1 MWWSALPQILGAAVL
16 LISPGLL
23 VALALRFR
31 GFSALGLAPA
41 LSVGI
46 IVATSTLTPFVN
58 VAFGLV
64 PVAVMALAV
73 AAVGMFAARLRSAR
87 SDGQQPDSP
96 APGALGRVAP
106 FAAFGIAAFLIAAS
120 AVKVIGTPQSFSQ
133 TYDAVFHLNSVK
145 YALDTGQASSLTI
158 GGMTGGG
165 LYPAGWNAVASLV
178 ASVTGA
184 EVAVAVTIT
193 SIVLAAVFWP
203 LGCLLMTRWIV
214 GTRPSVTMGAA
225 IACASLGAF
234 PILMM
239 DFGVLYPNLLAI
251 SILPASVA
259 LAASLAGLA
268 PGQPRRD
275 LATLLALLL
284 SLTGLVV
291 AHPTTFMAWLTWT
304 LPMVACLVG
313 RTFPSV
319 WRNRS
324 TGRNR
329 LARYLAAVAAYG
341 AAFLLLWVFL
351 RPPADA
357 AFWGPYHTIPQSLGE
372 SLAIAPMDLPP
383 AWLVAPLALLGLWV
397 CFRYPARYGW
407 IGLVFVIFSA
417 LFITVAG
424 FPISPVRDF
433 VGGVWYNDSYRLAA
447 LLPLVAVLLVGVGLN
462 WAAELLAAAQGRYP
476 ALKYAAEG
484 PGRWRRPARVAYRA
498 AVGAVLVLAAIVVGQ
513 QGGLEKEVQQAASR
527 YTLEADSPL
536 VSTDELALI
545 RRLQYSV
552 PPDAVLI
559 SNPYTGAA
567 LSYALGDRK
576 SAQLHILSS
585 VSPAVEKIYES
596 AGSVTT
602 DPSVCDAVRQ
612 EKGFYI
618 LDFGTEEVH
627 GGNHMV
633 AGLTH
638 LDTNTGLKLID
649 SQGKAKLYKFTVCG
663 A

>member
-1 MWWSALPQILGAAVL
+1 MWWSVLPQILGAAVL
-16 LISPGLL
+16 LIAPGLL
-23 VALALRFR
+23 IALALRFR
-31 GFSALGLAPA
+31 GFDALGLAPA

-58 VAFGLV
+58 VAFGLI
-64 PVAVMALAV
+64 PVAVMTIAV
-73 AAVGMFAARLRSAR
+73 AAVGVFAAQHRSGR
-87 SDGQQPDSP
+87 SDGQQRADAS
-96 APGALGRVAP
+96 AGRLGRAAP
-106 FAAFGIAAFLIAAS
+106 FAAFGIAAFLVAAS
-120 AVKVIGTPQSFSQ
+120 AVNVIGTPQSFSQ

-165 LYPAGWNAVASLV
+165 FYPAGWNAVASLV

-184 EVAVAVTIT
+184 DVAVAVNIT
-193 SIVLAAVFWP
+193 SIVIAAVFWP
-203 LGCLLMTRWIV
+203 LGCLLLTRWIL
-214 GTRPSVTMGAA
+214 GARPSVALGAA

-234 PILMM
+234 PVLMM

-251 SILPASVA
+251 SILPASIA
-259 LAASLAGLA
+259 LVASLAGLA
-268 PGQPRRD
+268 PGQARRG
-275 LATLLALLL
+275 LTTLLALLL

-304 LPMVACLVG
+304 LPMVVFLVG
-313 RTFPSV
+313 KTLPSV
-319 WRNRS
+319 WRNRN

-329 LARYLAAVAAYG
+329 LGGYLAAVTAYG
-341 AAFLLLWVFL
+341 VTFLLLWTFL
-351 RPPADA
+351 RPPAEA
-357 AFWGPYHTIPQSLGE
+357 AFWGPYHTIPQSFGE
-372 SLAIAPMDLPP
+372 ALAIAPMDLPP

-417 LFITVAG
+417 LFVIVAG
-424 FPISPVRDF
+424 FPVSRIRNF
-433 VGGVWYNDSYRLAA
+433 AAGVWYNDSYRVAA
-447 LLPLVAVLLVGVGLN
+447 LLPVVAVLLVGVGLN
-462 WAAELLAAAQGRYP
+462 WAAERLPAALDRYP
-476 ALKYAAEG
+476 GLKVAAEG
-484 PGRWRRPARVAYRA
+484 ADRWRPPARVGY
-498 AVGAVLVLAAIVVGQ
+498 GASLSTALVLAAIVLGQ
-513 QGGLEKEVQQAASR
+513 QGGLEMEVQRAASR
-527 YTLEADSPL
+527 YSLTADSPL
-536 VSTDELALI
+536 VSADELAVI
-545 RRLQYSV
+545 QRLHLTV

-559 SNPYTGAA
+559 DNPYTGAA

-576 SAQLHILSS
+576 SAQLHVLSS

-596 AGSVTT
+596 AGSVST

-633 AGLTH
+633 PGLTH
-638 LDTNTGLKLID
+638 LDTNPGLQLID
-649 SQGKAKLYKFTVCG
+649 SQGKAKLYKITACG
-663 A
+663 S

>member
-31 GFSALGLAPA
+31 GFDALGLAPA
-41 LSVGI
+41 LSVGL

-58 VAFGLV
+58 VAFGLI
-64 PVAVMALAV
+64 PVAAMALAV
-73 AAVGMFAARLRSAR
+73 AAAGMFAARLRSAR

-96 APGALGRVAP
+96 GPGALGRAAP

-120 AVKVIGTPQSFSQ
+120 AVKVIGTPQAFSQ

-165 LYPAGWNAVASLV
+165 FYPAGWNAVASLV

-184 EVAVAVTIT
+184 EVAAAVNIT

-251 SILPASVA
+251 SILPAGVA

-304 LPMVACLVG
+304 LPMVAYLVG
-313 RTFPSV
+313 KTFPSV
-319 WRNRS
+319 WRNRD
-324 TGRNR
+324 TGRYR
-329 LARYLAAVAAYG
+329 LARYLAAVTAYG
-341 AAFLLLWVFL
+341 VAFLLLWIFL
-351 RPPADA
+351 RPPAAA
-357 AFWGPYHTIPQSLGE
+357 AFWGPYHTIPQALGE
-372 SLAIAPMDLPP
+372 ALAIAPMDLPP

-424 FPISPVRDF
+424 FPVSPVRDF

-462 WAAELLAAAQGRYP
+462 WVAERLAAARGRYP
-476 ALKYAAEG
+476 ALKYATEG
-484 PGRWRRPARVAYRA
+484 PDRWQRPARVAYRA
-498 AVGAVLVLAAIVVGQ
+498 AVGAVLILAAIVVGQ

-527 YTLEADSPL
+527 YSLEADSPL

-552 PPDAVLI
+552 PADAVLI

-612 EKGFYI
+612 ERGFYI

-638 LDTNTGLKLID
+638 LDTNTGLQLID

-663 A
+663 V